1 MDDSLIQIWPIVL
14 AFLLSVI
21 WVVREMAKL
30 QTRIEVQRT
39 QIKILFQKI
48 DKIGS
53 TLVSKLNT
61 TPLL

>member
-48 DKIGS
+48 DKIE
-53 TLVSKLNT
+53 
-61 TPLL
+61 